1 MPIFET
7 IDSFNEMQFKIYD
20 FTANKYIMLEEIT
33 IINESIQPLILI
45 PFSFFR

>member
-7 IDSFNEMQFKIYD
+7 IDNFNEMQLKVYN
-20 FTANKYIMLEEIT
+20 FTTNKYIMLEEIT

-45 PFSFFR
+45 PFSCFR